1 MLSLNCRNIKEY
13 TRKDTVFGHVSVCFW
28 HQTLHLNR
36 ENGGYAWVALSLHG
50 KDTGYCQEQSCK
62 DVDCINIEHPDGL
75 SDGTMPDDAC
85 NRSRRH
91 LLPFSQGHSQK
102 KQIGT
107 SAEDS
112 LWFTGMVAND
122 PRILLLIS
130 CIRFRLWMITPIS
143 HTMPRYET
151 KCTTVVRIPSTC
163 GDVSLN

>member
-1 MLSLNCRNIKEY
+1 MTLLRAFKAKIKTKSTKFQPHRNINSWKTCPFHQQEAFIEMLSLNCRNTKEY
-13 TRKDTVFGHVSVCFW
+13 TRKDSLFGHISVCLW
-28 HQTLHLNR
+28 HQTLHLNK

-50 KDTGYCQEQSCK
+50 KDAGYCQEQSCK
-62 DVDCINIEHPDGL
+62 DADCIDIEHPDGL

-107 SAEDS
+107 STEDS

-122 PRILLLIS
+122 PRIYY
-130 CIRFRLWMITPIS
+130 W
-143 HTMPRYET
+143 
-151 KCTTVVRIPSTC
+151 
-163 GDVSLN
+163 